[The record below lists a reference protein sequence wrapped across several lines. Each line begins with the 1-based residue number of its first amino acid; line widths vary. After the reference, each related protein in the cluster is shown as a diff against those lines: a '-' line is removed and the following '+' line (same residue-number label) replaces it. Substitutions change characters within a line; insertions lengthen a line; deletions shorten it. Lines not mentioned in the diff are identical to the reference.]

1 MNIGRKTLIIIMI
14 ITGFIFAVSFATLYV
29 QTHIVEGTA
38 CSCTLPIPVLIP
50 TFSSLGVFV
59 GSFVYYLM
67 FSKLENTDRESTRE
81 ARDLLELLQN
91 DEKKIILNIVEN
103 GGEMLQSKLSRKFG
117 KVKAFRTLE
126 GLRKR
131 GIISKEKHGRTNK
144 IKLKPEYKNILCF

>member
-1 MNIGRKTLIIIMI
+1 MNIGRKTLIVIMI

-59 GSFVYYLM
+59 GSFVYYLI
-67 FSKLENTDRESTRE
+67 FSKIEKNERESTRE

-117 KVKAFRTLE
+117 KVKTFRTLE

-131 GIISKEKHGRTNK
+131 GIVTKEKHGRTNK
-144 IKLKPEYKNILCF
+144 IKLKPGYKDILCF